1 MQKAFKTFMAILYS
15 LITNHFSYS
24 VSIFAPSCR
33 LQPQCF
39 NSILHHNISFMNIK
53 IQRMS
58 YLCKHKRNRHFC
70 SRHEHCVKYINL
82 PSSGLL
88 CIIAQEKST
97 ITIGMFF
104 FSSDGCCIFEFKTV
118 PHSSFGFF
126 RCLASS
132 HNIPGSSCKCHFFHT
147 FLCKIQKHYPFRLR

>member
-1 MQKAFKTFMAILYS
+1 
-15 LITNHFSYS
+15 
-24 VSIFAPSCR
+24 
-33 LQPQCF
+33 
-39 NSILHHNISFMNIK
+39 MNIK

-70 SRHEHCVKYINL
+70 SRHEHCVKYINF

-104 FSSDGCCIFEFKTV
+104 FQAMGVASLSSRPYHTLLLDFFDAWLPVTTFQGLPANVTFSIPFFVKFKNIIRFGCDNFEPLV
-118 PHSSFGFF
+118 HLLEMHSMWATNPLANILIN
-126 RCLASS
+126 CLSKS
-132 HNIPGSSCKCHFFHT
+132 RVYNRNEDVTK
-147 FLCKIQKHYPFRLR
+147 